1 MDSHKDATEP
11 QVPQVS
17 TSSLC
22 LCSADKEWED
32 AGASWGSS
40 GAKKAAETPPRSRP
54 PSAGRS
60 GMRHAGSSGSIKSQ
74 VPPCLLCLIRNLFF
88 LCEKVVFSPLCM
100 KVWS

>member
-1 MDSHKDATEP
+1 MMQSDMDSYKDATEFEP
-11 QVPQVS
+11 QLPQVS
-17 TSSLC
+17 TSSPC
-22 LCSADKEWED
+22 LFNADKEWED

-74 VPPCLLCLIRNLFF
+74 VPPCLSSKTCCSFGKT
-88 LCEKVVFSPLCM
+88 CHA
-100 KVWS
+100 